1 VTSRIAT
8 FAAYVVLPV
17 VGILFFGWDWR
28 AVIVLYWLENVTLG
42 LRNVIAMIRTE
53 RLSDPGQRAVTVNNM
68 PATSTAAKPLL
79 IVFFVFHYG
88 IFTLVHGVFVFLIVL
103 GVFAPFRSGGGDAGG
118 IGGFGGADS
127 GSIDWGGILLVWG
140 VASVVQLVLD
150 LFRPRESLPSATTLF
165 ASPYGRIIALHLTIL
180 GGAWLI
186 ESLGWPPAAAILLV
200 ALHFATDLWS
210 PFGGRKRASGAPS
223 DTMQG

>member
-42 LRNVIAMIRTE
+42 LRTVITMIRTD
-53 RLSDPGQRAVTVNNM
+53 RISDPGQRAVTVNNM
-68 PATSTAAKPLL
+68 PASSSAAKPLL
-79 IVFFVFHYG
+79 IVFFMFHYG

-103 GVFAPFRSGGGDAGG
+103 GLFAPFR
-118 IGGFGGADS
+118 GGFGSAGSFGDFGGVDS
-127 GSIDWGGILLVWG
+127 GAIDWGGILLVWG
-140 VASVVQLVLD
+140 VASVVQLVID
-150 LFRPRESLPSATTLF
+150 LFRPRASLPSASTLF

-186 ESLGWPPAAAILLV
+186 ASLGWPPVAAILLV
-200 ALHFATDLWS
+200 ALHFVTDLWS
-210 PFGGRKRASGAPS
+210 PFGGRKRTAGAPS
-223 DTMQG
+223 AAG